1 MRTLMN
7 QFIFI
12 LQDHQ
17 KKSSRALDAAD
28 SFQSAYAETSAKL
41 WAQAIA
47 GAGTFFRPL
56 RGLHRLLTSPT
67 ARAVVYF
74 LSP

>member
-1 MRTLMN
+1 MN

-12 LQDHQ
+12 LQDHR
-17 KKSSRALDAAD
+17 KKSSRALAAAD
-28 SFQSAYAETSAKL
+28 AFQAAYAESGAEL
-41 WAQAIA
+41 RAQAIA